1 MKRIIINGWAWYINL
16 STKVIYK
23 SMEDAANKENGLSIW
38 SEHITKQERD
48 QILDQIRFEV

>member
-1 MKRIIINGWAWYINL
+1 MKRLLINGWAWYINL

-23 SMEDAANKENGLSIW
+23 SMEDAANKVNGLSIW

-48 QILDQIRFEV
+48 QIIDQIRFDV

>member
-1 MKRIIINGWAWYINL
+1 MKRILINGWAWYINL

-48 QILDQIRFEV
+48 QIIDQIRFDV